1 MDVKSFVCCEEST
14 LQKKKK
20 KSEESKLILL
30 YAIENSIADST
41 VDSFQ
46 IHFEVPFFDGC

>member
-1 MDVKSFVCCEEST
+1 MLKVLYVVRKAPF
-14 LQKKKK
+14 KKKK

-30 YAIENSIADST
+30 YAIANSIADST